1 MMLDLDERGLSRVW
15 LHRWTE
21 GSARLRVLSWIGM
34 RAALMARRRGRHGM
48 VVLWMAL
55 LALLALL
62 AGGEVRIGLRWA
74 VLLLLLLLLMSLRRK
89 RVLAGGILLLRS
101 L

>member
-1 MMLDLDERGLSRVW
+1 
-15 LHRWTE
+15 
-21 GSARLRVLSWIGM
+21 
-34 RAALMARRRGRHGM
+34 M

-55 LALLALL
+55 LTLLALL

>member
-1 MMLDLDERGLSRVW
+1 
-15 LHRWTE
+15 
-21 GSARLRVLSWIGM
+21 
-34 RAALMARRRGRHGM
+34 M
-48 VVLWMAL
+48 VVLWM
-55 LALLALL
+55 ALL

>member
-34 RAALMARRRGRHGM
+34 RAALMARGRGRHGM
-48 VVLWMAL
+48 VVLWM
-55 LALLALL
+55 ALLALL

-74 VLLLLLLLLMSLRRK
+74 VLLLLLLLLLLMSLRRK